1 MIHLSGGDVLTAL
14 QNGTLESIRDDGVIE
29 ILMGGTP
36 VLTFSEAP
44 APEVSK
50 RSGNSVLILSGDVI
64 VAKIDAET
72 ADDADEIV
80 LRMKEL
86 IQYDG

>member
-1 MIHLSGGDVLTAL
+1 MIHLSGSEILTAL
-14 QNGTLESIRDDGVIE
+14 QHGTLESMRDDGVIE
-29 ILMGGTP
+29 VLIEGNP
-36 VLTFSEAP
+36 VVTFSESP

-50 RSGNSVLILSGDVI
+50 RSGNSVLILSGNVI
-64 VAKIDAET
+64 IAKIDAET
-72 ADDADEIV
+72 ADDADEIT